1 MKSKVLEAF
10 LAQTDINGEKADLDE
25 AARAKIHEINMEK
38 AMIHLAKAAS
48 TSMSEAINAPTK
60 IDAESLNDTPIPHK
74 NLEKYDHSLEVNR
87 DWQNPTKS

>member
-1 MKSKVLEAF
+1 MFVNALYIENCTMKVDNLFKDLE
-10 LAQTDINGEKADLDE
+10 N
-25 AARAKIHEINMEK
+25 NMEK